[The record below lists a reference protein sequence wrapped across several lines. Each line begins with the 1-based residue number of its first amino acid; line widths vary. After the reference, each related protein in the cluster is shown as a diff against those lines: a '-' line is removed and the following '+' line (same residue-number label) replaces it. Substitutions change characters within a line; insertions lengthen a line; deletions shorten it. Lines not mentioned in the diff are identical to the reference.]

1 MGHPL
6 ASGILPAG
14 CESKRKSWWESPA
27 YPGERPRSGKGDI
40 MTPVKII
47 VIVCVVYVGI
57 VVAFESLLGHFQ
69 PAGRGTMSITTT
81 QEGGGKHT
89 RVVARLE
96 TDGPL

>member
-1 MGHPL
+1 
-6 ASGILPAG
+6 
-14 CESKRKSWWESPA
+14 
-27 YPGERPRSGKGDI
+27 

-96 TDGPL
+96 TDGKLYVAANHWPRAWYHEALKDPDVAITFNGETKERKELRG